1 MCFSSCSLWLPGG
14 NSMGYHGPSPDGALR
29 AGLCD
34 DQELSTDVPG
44 DREGLNHF
52 VQSWELHRI
61 GFWQL

>member
-1 MCFSSCSLWLPGG
+1 
-14 NSMGYHGPSPDGALR
+14 MGYHGPSPDGALR